1 MAILTYPL
9 NGVGYNAADAETYL
23 CTRTSGVYSDENNF
37 SLNISGNMQVSI
49 GKGIA
54 WINNEEF
61 AGKVVANR
69 EEVVLSIPAADSVL
83 NRKDRVVIQFS
94 KSANAT
100 SIVLKKGTPASNAV
114 APSITQTASVFE
126 LGLYVI
132 NVPAGAS
139 VLTAGN
145 ITNTMLDE
153 NVCGLMRD
161 SVTGIPTATLYAQA
175 ENLIQRIETS
185 LAAAISGS
193 IMPHAVTHS
202 ATGSDPIAPEDIGA
216 VPEEIAL
223 ARSGAISLVLLDN
236 RRYTFTNV
244 TSLNLTA
251 STVKARGFITFANS
265 FSAPKISAKA
275 VSGDDISEA
284 AAGETWEFDTENGF
298 IIFKNWGVV

>member
-23 CTRTSGVYSDENNF
+23 CTRTSGVYSAENNF

-69 EEVVLSIPAADSVL
+69 EEVLLSIPAADSVL

-126 LGLYVI
+126 LGLYII
-132 NVPAGAS
+132 NVPAKTA
-139 VLTAGN
+139 VITAGN
-145 ITNTMLDE
+145 VTNTMMDE

-175 ENLIQRIETS
+175 ENLIERIETA

-202 ATGSDPIAPEDIGA
+202 MAGSDPIAPEDIGA
-216 VPEEIAL
+216 VAEEIAL
-223 ARSGAISLVLLDN
+223 SRSGAISLVLLDN

-265 FSAPKISAKA
+265 FSVPKISAKA